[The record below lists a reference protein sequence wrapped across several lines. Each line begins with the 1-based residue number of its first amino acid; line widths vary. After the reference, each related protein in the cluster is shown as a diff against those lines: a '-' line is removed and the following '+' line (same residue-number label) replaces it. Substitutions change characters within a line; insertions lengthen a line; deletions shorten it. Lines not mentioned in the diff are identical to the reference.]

1 VDGGQDF
8 QGVFMIIKRIG
19 FREYQVIFSDSE
31 FVQIERIATK
41 ADITI
46 DEAIKIFMQTGVDY
60 FDKH

>member
-1 VDGGQDF
+1 
-8 QGVFMIIKRIG
+8 MIIKRIG